1 MRRRAFI
8 ALPLAVVAA
17 GRARAA
23 EVAVR
28 TTGLHHRHGKLAV
41 SVGVPDIIQPADAQR
56 LKSGFA
62 TRVLVRVAL
71 FREGIRQPLAQAYR
85 LADIVYDLWDEKFTV
100 RRTDARGVG
109 PGDVVGAPAELLLA
123 LGEVGA
129 KHLGRAIRG
138 TADLAVVLDRQRAQP
153 PHHELQR
160 VPRRPHR
167 QDRGQQ
173 DRAQDLPFEA
183 PGQLHEADSTKLWET
198 NWMRRS
204 LSSMCG
210 LTKMLTKDP
219 KKLSPGA
226 SRP

>member
-100 RRTDARGVG
+100 RRTDARGVEDVRDAATEAEAIALAADLVQFPVTDLARLQPG
-109 PGDVVGAPAELLLA
+109 GSFRLSFSADLNPLSQDVVAELRRWLARPPGQGRLAPGDSFFGSFVSIFVN
-123 LGEVGA
+123 
-129 KHLGRAIRG
+129 
-138 TADLAVVLDRQRAQP
+138 
-153 PHHELQR
+153 PHIEDSE
-160 VPRRPHR
+160 RRI
-167 QDRGQQ
+167 QFVSQS
-173 DRAQDLPFEA
+173 FVE
-183 PGQLHEADSTKLWET
+183 S
-198 NWMRRS
+198 
-204 LSSMCG
+204 
-210 LTKMLTKDP
+210 
-219 KKLSPGA
+219 A
-226 SRP
+226 S